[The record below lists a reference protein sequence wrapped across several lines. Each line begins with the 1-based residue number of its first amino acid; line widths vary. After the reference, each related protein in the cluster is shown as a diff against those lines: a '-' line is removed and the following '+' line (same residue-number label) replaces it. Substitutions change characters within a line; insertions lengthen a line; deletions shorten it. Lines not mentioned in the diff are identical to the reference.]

1 MSQRLHFQRGWT
13 ALGALMI
20 AVVVILSLASVSQ
33 PVDVPGMDKI
43 NHVVAYGA
51 LMFWW
56 GMVQPGRRWTWAV
69 VLVLLGIG
77 LELAQAQ
84 TGYRTMDRWD
94 AAANS
99 VGVLAALA
107 LLFTPLRGSLAW
119 FDRQLANRL
128 DSGTP

>member
-1 MSQRLHFQRGWT
+1 
-13 ALGALMI
+13 MI

-84 TGYRTMDRWD
+84 TSYRTMDRWD

-119 FDRQLANRL
+119 LDRQLADRL